1 MEAAPDPMSIR
12 MEKMD
17 YSDDYAVVY
26 RGGEPMR
33 PEELLASLASDH
45 PAWVRALF
53 RIRDRLAAKRGL
65 KPGGGFADRVV
76 ERTDDRVVVEKDD
89 SHLFL
94 RIVLY
99 CTAQE
104 EGCQRVGIA
113 TSVVFCNRTGRLYF
127 RFVKPFHG
135 VLCRKA
141 LRRAVRRHER

>member
-1 MEAAPDPMSIR
+1 
-12 MEKMD
+12 
-17 YSDDYAVVY
+17 
-26 RGGEPMR
+26 MR

-53 RIRDRLAAKRGL
+53 RIRDRLAAMRGL

-76 ERTDDRVVVEKDD
+76 ERTDDRIVVEKDD

-94 RIVLY
+94 RIVLC

-104 EGCQRVGIA
+104 MGCQRVGIA
-113 TSVVFCNRTGRLYF
+113 TSVVFRNRTGRLYF
-127 RFVKPFHG
+127 RLVKPFHD

-141 LRRAVRRHER
+141 LKRAVRRHER